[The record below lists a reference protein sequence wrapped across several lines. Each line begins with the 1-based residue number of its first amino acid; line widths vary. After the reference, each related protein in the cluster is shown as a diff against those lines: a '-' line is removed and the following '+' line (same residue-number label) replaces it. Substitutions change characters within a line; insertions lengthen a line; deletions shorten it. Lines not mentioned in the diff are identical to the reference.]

1 MEILLDCTTKCVR
14 VTAHVDIFVQR
25 TVSIQSPVALDP
37 IQAVAQRNA
46 LHVKCH

>member
-1 MEILLDCTTKCVR
+1 MEILQDCTTKCVPAI
-14 VTAHVDIFVQR
+14 VPVGIFVQR